1 VVGVPATIGLYHPFI
16 HFRDDA
22 WLKRSALYW
31 DRMAR
36 IVPPSYQTVPGS
48 AVLDRDSSV
57 TRQLIDELN
66 YVVNIAP
73 VEVTYPVS
81 SVFTTLLIRHAEQL
95 RRHYDVTQSATWAHD
110 VVTRNFAQLRNPA
123 LAYVHSAKLD
133 DYLIQ
138 QLQEARLGVAHNEN
152 GQLWVGMH
160 PRVAN
165 VYMAALAEEL
175 ATVNRFSPT
184 TSEPVDHV
192 AALGWG
198 LDRLTA
204 ALLDERE
211 ILEGD
216 AYVPGEPGRSHDGDR
231 VDPEVPAMLAL
242 IAVGVPVPADA
253 ASLPV
258 AKIVE
263 IRRRYGPELL
273 RFQTFATAFVRDRLL
288 DLDPAQAD
296 PEAVRAHLQV
306 AYEHEIRPL
315 LTELKRALRGHGVDT
330 VEAAMGTSIVVPP
343 ALQPLGAPEPV
354 MLGAA
359 AMFSLL
365 PVLRARRRA
374 AQQAYRDSPVG
385 YLLRLEED
393 FTPQTMPARVARA
406 VRRFTVGV

>member
-1 VVGVPATIGLYHPFI
+1 MPATIGLYHPFI

-57 TRQLIDELN
+57 TRQLIGELN
-66 YVVNIAP
+66 YVLNIAP

-81 SVFTTLLIRHAEQL
+81 FVFTTLLTRHAEQL
-95 RRHYDVTQSATWAHD
+95 GRHYDVTQSATWPQDA
-110 VVTRNFAQLRNPA
+110 VTRNFAQLRNPA

-133 DYLIQ
+133 HHLIQ
-138 QLQEARLGVAHNEN
+138 QLQDARLGVEHNEN

-184 TSEPVDHV
+184 TPEPVDHV

-204 ALLDERE
+204 ALLNERE

-231 VDPEVPAMLAL
+231 VVDPEVPAMLAL
-242 IAVGVPVPADA
+242 IAVGVPVPADT
-253 ASLPV
+253 ASVPV
-258 AKIVE
+258 AKIVD

-273 RFQTFATAFVRDRLL
+273 RFQTFATTFVRDHLL

-330 VEAAMGTSIVVPP
+330 VEAVMGTSIVVPL

-359 AMFSLL
+359 AVFSLL

-385 YLLRLEED
+385 YLLRLEEEL
-393 FTPQTMPARVARA
+393 TPQTMPARVARS
-406 VRRFTVGV
+406 VRRFVMGV

>member
-1 VVGVPATIGLYHPFI
+1 MPATIGLYHPFI

-36 IVPPSYQTVPGS
+36 IVPPSYQQTVPGS

-57 TRQLIDELN
+57 TRQLIGELD
-66 YVVNIAP
+66 YVINIAP

-81 SVFTTLLIRHAEQL
+81 FVFTTLLIRHAEQL
-95 RRHYDVTQSATWAHD
+95 RRHYDVTQAATWPHD
-110 VVTRNFAQLRNPA
+110 AVTRDFAQLRNPA

-133 DYLIQ
+133 DHLIQ
-138 QLQEARLGVAHNEN
+138 QLQEARLGVEHNEN

-160 PRVAN
+160 PRLAN

-184 TSEPVDHV
+184 TPEPVDHV

-211 ILEGD
+211 LLEGD
-216 AYVPGEPGRSHDGDR
+216 PYVPGEPGRSPDGDR
-231 VDPEVPAMLAL
+231 VVDPEVPAMLAL
-242 IAVGVPVPADA
+242 IAVGVPVPADTE
-253 ASLPV
+253 SLPV
-258 AKIVE
+258 AKIVD

-273 RFQTFATAFVRDRLL
+273 RFQTFAATFVRDHLL
-288 DLDPAQAD
+288 DLDPARAD

-306 AYEHEIRPL
+306 AYEHEFRPL
-315 LTELKRALRGHGVDT
+315 LTELKRALRGQGVDT

-359 AMFSLL
+359 AVFSLL

-374 AQQAYRDSPVG
+374 AQQSYRDSPVA

-393 FTPQTMPARVARA
+393 LTPQTMPARVARS
-406 VRRFTVGV
+406 VRRFLMGV